1 MNLQHLVNN
10 KIWLAPLAGYTD
22 FAFRQICKQMGADV
36 MVSEM
41 VSADGL
47 IYNYDRSISYARFN
61 DFQRPFGIQLF
72 GSEAKTMAA
81 AARKILHLKPD
92 FVDLNMGCPV
102 KKVVKRGAGSA
113 LMKTP
118 QKAAKIT
125 YSVKKVLEKA
135 GIPLSV
141 KFRAGWKD
149 ITAKDFAQIMQASG
163 ADMLCLHARTQ
174 KQMFSGKADWQIIA
188 AVKQKLQIP
197 LIGNGDVV
205 SAASARQLFQTS
217 GCDSVMIG
225 RGIYGKPWLF
235 REIKQK
241 KPLNASQKLEI
252 IKQHL
257 QLAQKH
263 ASSCEAGIKEMRKHL
278 AHYTKG
284 LTGGS
289 DFRNFINKVT
299 DSKII
304 LDKLEKLFKEN
315 YE

>member
-1 MNLQHLVNN
+1 MNLHKLIDG

-22 FAFRQICKQMGADV
+22 FAFRQICKKMGADV

-47 IYNYDRSISYARFN
+47 IYNYDRSISYAKFN

-81 AARKILHLKPD
+81 AAQKILPLQPD

-113 LMKTP
+113 LMQTP
-118 QKAAKIT
+118 QKAAQIT
-125 YSVKKVLEKA
+125 SSVKKVLEKV

-141 KFRAGWKD
+141 KFRAGWKEV
-149 ITAKDFAQIMQASG
+149 TAIEFAQRMQASG

-174 KQMFSGKADWQIIA
+174 KQMFSGKADWQLIA

-205 SAASARQLFQTS
+205 SAESAHQLFQTS

-241 KPLNASQKLEI
+241 KLLSALQKLEI

-257 QLAQKH
+257 QLAQEH
-263 ASSCEAGIKEMRKHL
+263 ASRPEAGIKEMRKHL

-289 DFRNFINKVT
+289 DFRNSINRIT
-299 DSKII
+299 DKKII
-304 LDKLEKLFKEN
+304 VEKLENLFEEN

>member
-1 MNLQHLVNN
+1 MNLHKLIDG

-22 FAFRQICKQMGADV
+22 FAFRQICKKMGADV

-47 IYNYDRSISYARFN
+47 IYNYDRSISYAQFN

-81 AARKILHLKPD
+81 AAQKILPLQPD

-113 LMKTP
+113 LMQTP
-118 QKAAKIT
+118 QKAAQIT
-125 YSVKKVLEKA
+125 SSVKKVLEKV

-141 KFRAGWKD
+141 KFRAGWKEV
-149 ITAKDFAQIMQASG
+149 TAIEFAQRMQASG

-174 KQMFSGKADWQIIA
+174 KQMFSGKADWQLIA

-205 SAASARQLFQTS
+205 SAESAHQLFQTS

-241 KPLNASQKLEI
+241 KLLSALQKLEI

-257 QLAQKH
+257 QLAQEH
-263 ASSCEAGIKEMRKHL
+263 ASRPEAGIKEMRKHL

-289 DFRNFINKVT
+289 DFRNSINRIT
-299 DSKII
+299 DKKII
-304 LDKLEKLFKEN
+304 VEKLENLFEEN

>member
-1 MNLQHLVNN
+1 
-10 KIWLAPLAGYTD
+10 LAGYTD
-22 FAFRQICKQMGADV
+22 FAFRQICKKMGADV

-47 IYNYDRSISYARFN
+47 IYNYDRSISYAQFN

-81 AARKILHLKPD
+81 AAQKILPLQPD

-113 LMKTP
+113 LMQTP
-118 QKAAKIT
+118 QKAAQIT
-125 YSVKKVLEKA
+125 SSVKKVLEKV

-141 KFRAGWKD
+141 KFRAGWKEV
-149 ITAKDFAQIMQASG
+149 TAIEFAQRMQASG

-174 KQMFSGKADWQIIA
+174 KQMFSGKADWQLIA

-205 SAASARQLFQTS
+205 SAESAHQLFQTS

-241 KPLNASQKLEI
+241 KLLSALQKLEI

-257 QLAQKH
+257 QLAQEH
-263 ASSCEAGIKEMRKHL
+263 ASRPEAGIKEMRKHL

-289 DFRNFINKVT
+289 DFRNSINRIT
-299 DSKII
+299 DKKII
-304 LDKLEKLFKEN
+304 VEKLENLFEEN